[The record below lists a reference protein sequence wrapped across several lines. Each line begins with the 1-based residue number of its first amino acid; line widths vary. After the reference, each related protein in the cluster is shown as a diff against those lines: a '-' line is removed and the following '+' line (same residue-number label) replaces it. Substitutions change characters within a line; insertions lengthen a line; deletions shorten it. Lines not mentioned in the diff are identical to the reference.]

1 MFHCGA
7 LLFCVVE
14 KNVYQGSLY
23 QEIFP
28 APWYYIRIIVP
39 CLLWKIP
46 GCTLKERLKQM
57 EVLNHITK
65 NQSANF
71 GQDLVLVFLPYQKM
85 KKVFYFNIFCLDIC
99 YVYEYLAS
107 LATKET

>member
-1 MFHCGA
+1 MSGFTFLRCKKRFIKRP
-7 LLFCVVE
+7 LFSE
-14 KNVYQGSLY
+14 NFL
-23 QEIFP
+23 
-28 APWYYIRIIVP
+28 APWHYIRIIVP

-71 GQDLVLVFLPYQKM
+71 GQNLALVFFPYQ
-85 KKVFYFNIFCLDIC
+85 
-99 YVYEYLAS
+99 
-107 LATKET
+107 